1 MPKSKASHPES
12 ASNHKNSDAGKG
24 AFMLPCLLLTD
35 EFVKKLGGQEVR
47 RLEGPEA
54 EKSKIDKILP
64 AS

>member
-1 MPKSKASHPES
+1 MPKSRALHPKS
-12 ASNHKNSDAGKG
+12 VSNHKNRDAGKG

-54 EKSKIDKILP
+54 EKPKIDKSLP

>member
-1 MPKSKASHPES
+1 
-12 ASNHKNSDAGKG
+12 
-24 AFMLPCLLLTD
+24 MLPCLLLTD

-54 EKSKIDKILP
+54 EKSKIDKILL